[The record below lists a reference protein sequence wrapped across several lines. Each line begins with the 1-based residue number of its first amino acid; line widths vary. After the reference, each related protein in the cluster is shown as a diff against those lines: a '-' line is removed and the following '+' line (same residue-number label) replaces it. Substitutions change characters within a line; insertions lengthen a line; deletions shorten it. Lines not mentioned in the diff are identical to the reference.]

1 MAHGPFPPFRSPAW
15 GRGGYSADMRITG
28 GVLRS
33 REVRVPKGER
43 VRPTQDRVREALFS
57 SLAPRLSGA
66 RFLDLFAG
74 SGAVGLE
81 AWSRG
86 AGYVCWVEQDP
97 RTHEV
102 LCGNIAGLCG
112 SELGGTEELGW
123 RPVRSDVFRFLRGS
137 PPVPAYD
144 MVFADPPYAKSR
156 DEGWGARLLAALAEP
171 GWLSPGGVF
180 ILEQE
185 SGELPAVHPWWSN
198 RPPRTYG
205 GSRLTVYERNSDRSG

>member
-1 MAHGPFPPFRSPAW
+1 
-15 GRGGYSADMRITG
+15 
-28 GVLRS
+28 LRS

-86 AGYVCWVEQDP
+86 AAYVGWVEQDP
-97 RTHEV
+97 RTYEV
-102 LCGNIAGLCG
+102 LRSNIAGLCG
-112 SELGGTEELGW
+112 SEAGGTEDQGW
-123 RPVRSDVFRFLRGS
+123 RMVRSDVFRFLRGS
-137 PPVPAYD
+137 PPVQPYD

-156 DEGWGARLLAALAEP
+156 DEGWGARLLTALVEP
-171 GWLSPGGVF
+171 GWVSREGVF
-180 ILEQE
+180 VLEQE
-185 SGELPAVHPWWSN
+185 SGELPVVHPGWAN

-205 GSRLTVYERNSDRSG
+205 GSRLTIYERAVDHSG

>member
-1 MAHGPFPPFRSPAW
+1 M
-15 GRGGYSADMRITG
+15 
-28 GVLRS
+28 RS

-57 SLAPRLSGA
+57 ALAPRLSGA
-66 RFLDLFAG
+66 RFLDLFGG

-86 AGYVCWVEQDP
+86 AAYVSWVEQDP
-97 RTHEV
+97 RTYEV
-102 LCGNIAGLCG
+102 LRGNVAGLCG
-112 SELGGTEELGW
+112 SESGGTEELGW
-123 RPVRSDVFRFLRGS
+123 RPVRSDVFRLLRGS
-137 PPVPAYD
+137 PPTLPYD

-156 DEGWGARLLAALAEP
+156 DEGWGGRLLAALAEP
-171 GWLSPGGVF
+171 GWVSREGVF

-185 SGELPAVHPWWSN
+185 SGELPAVHPAWAG

-205 GSRLTVYERNSDRSG
+205 GSRLTVYERSIDRASGEV